1 MNREKLN
8 TEDYKDIEDE
18 EEVRK
23 TTGRLRALIL
33 TPTRELAVQIKDHIM
48 VIMDYEVL
56 CTLSNHKNTN
66 DIDFRYALC
75 LKKRKE

>member
-1 MNREKLN
+1 MKREKLN
-8 TEDYKDIEDE
+8 IDDFKDIEDKE
-18 EEVRK
+18 EISK

-56 CTLSNHKNTN
+56 CTLSNHKYTN
-66 DIDFRYALC
+66 DIELV
-75 LKKRKE
+75 